1 MASLI
6 EELLKQQAM
15 SQSQPRGIV
24 QSEVPGGLLAML
36 SQGNQVSTPDMSGIL
51 NAQAPQIQMP
61 EMPTYQGGSGLGKSI
76 IGSLLGEWFDERKAT
91 KEATMADEQ
100 RKQDIAYLESIGGI
114 TDPKER
120 AMALMQSRIRAAA
133 DAGKDITVDQFKQ
146 PDTEKVKI
154 VEMGVPGHPDL
165 RQQAYYDAAT
175 KQLTPIG
182 NPWRPSAGVV
192 VNTGDGTMMRPA
204 TDEQKTQWGI
214 DTRVP
219 ATFNA
224 KTGEVVAKPTGITED
239 QGKAGMNV
247 VGLKGAMDSMREVL
261 KTKSMNPNQ
270 NKQDY
275 AGDVLQSTGIP
286 IVEDIGNAMKSTD
299 QQKFDQSKSQLITS
313 VVHLLS
319 GQGFS
324 NVEIEEKLKAFIPI
338 WGEDPSVTEQKFK
351 ALEEQAK
358 AGTQRAGSAIP
369 ADKSPKL
376 DLPPAQPGMV
386 MDGYMFMG
394 GDPAKKEN
402 WRKQ

>member
-1 MASLI
+1 
-6 EELLKQQAM
+6 
-15 SQSQPRGIV
+15 
-24 QSEVPGGLLAML
+24 
-36 SQGNQVSTPDMSGIL
+36 
-51 NAQAPQIQMP
+51 
-61 EMPTYQGGSGLGKSI
+61 MPTYQGGSGLGKSI

-120 AMALMQSRIRAAA
+120 AMALMQSRIKAAA

-146 PDTEKVKI
+146 PDPEKVKI

>member
-51 NAQAPQIQMP
+51 NTQAPQIQMP
-61 EMPTYQGGSGLGKSI
+61 EMPTYRGGSGLGKSVI
-76 IGSLLGEWFDERKAT
+76 SSLLGEWFDERKAT
-91 KEATMADEQ
+91 KEATRADMQ
-100 RKQDIAYLESIGGI
+100 RKQDVAYLESISGI

-120 AMALMQSRIRAAA
+120 AMALMQSNIKAAA
-133 DAGKDITVDQFKQ
+133 DAGKDIAVDQFKQ
-146 PDTEKVKI
+146 PDPEKVKI

-219 ATFNA
+219 ATYNA
-224 KTGEVVAKPTGITED
+224 KTGEVVAHPKTVTED

-247 VGLKGAMDSMREVL
+247 TGLQSAVSTMREIL
-261 KTKSMNPNQ
+261 KTKSMDPRANT
-270 NKQDY
+270 QDY
-275 AGDVLQSTGIP
+275 TGDVLQSTGIP
-286 IVEDIGNAMKSTD
+286 VVRDIGNAMKSAE
-299 QQKFDQSKSQLITS
+299 QQKFDQSKAQLITS

-319 GQGFS
+319 GQGFT
-324 NVEIEEKLKAFIPI
+324 NAEIEEKLKAYAPI
-338 WGEDPSVTEQKFK
+338 WGEDPSVTEQKLNAIG
-351 ALEEQAK
+351 ALEQSGKE
-358 AGTQRAGSAIP
+358 RAGPAIP